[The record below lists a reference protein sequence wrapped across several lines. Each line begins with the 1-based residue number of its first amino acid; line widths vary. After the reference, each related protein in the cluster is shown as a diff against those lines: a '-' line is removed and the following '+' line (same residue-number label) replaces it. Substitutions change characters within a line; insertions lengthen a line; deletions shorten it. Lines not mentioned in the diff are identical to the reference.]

1 MLGVRGGVRLKQWGK
16 GRTSASSYTG
26 SKRSASR
33 SRRLQGT
40 IASCATVSRS
50 GSRTGCPSC
59 CPSPRTR
66 SAGAERQSLSC
77 VSSASTSSETL
88 VATARRRRHTASAVA
103 PRVSAPT
110 EPARRGRRDLS
121 YWWSSECVCV
131 CVCVCV
137 CLGLGRVPVLIERGH
152 APARTTAMLKWPC
165 ATPLPSAGSRAS
177 PHPEA
182 VALEDRPAAE
192 RLEGRAR
199 GDRPSRCRPRSLRR
213 NGALPQ
219 SRARG
224 RMVGSTD
231 RLRVRRRAGA
241 GRERSRTRAV
251 TRRQLISARR
261 EGFRSE
267 RGCGRRGRS
276 RPG

>member
-137 CLGLGRVPVLIERGH
+137 SGPRARPGTHRTWSRSGAHDGDVEVAVRDAVTERWLAGISAPRGRRTRGPSGRR
-152 APARTTAMLKWPC
+152 ASGGASSRRPTQ
-165 ATPLPSAGSRAS
+165 PLPPAQSSTQRRAS
-177 PHPEA
+177 PIPCT
-182 VALEDRPAAE
+182 RPN
-192 RLEGRAR
+192 GRIH
-199 GDRPSRCRPRSLRR
+199 GPTPRTK
-213 NGALPQ
+213 A
-219 SRARG
+219 
-224 RMVGSTD
+224 
-231 RLRVRRRAGA
+231 
-241 GRERSRTRAV
+241 
-251 TRRQLISARR
+251 
-261 EGFRSE
+261 
-267 RGCGRRGRS
+267 CGRWS
-276 RPG
+276 